1 VVQLSEEKETYKP
14 GWVSLAESGELALR
28 ATRARELAAECKL
41 CPRACRAKRPLG
53 QRGACGADSVLSAP
67 VASAVAHFGEEPP
80 LVGTGGSGTV
90 FFAGCGLHCLF
101 CQNYQISHL
110 IPDRNADSGAQELDA
125 EGLARR
131 FLALQKA
138 GCHNLNLV
146 TASSHLPVVLAALER
161 AAAEGCCLPVVWN
174 SGGYEC
180 LEALALLDGV
190 VDIYL
195 PDMKFG
201 SDETAE
207 RLSEGR
213 GYVAVNRAA
222 VAEMFRQVGLLELDQ
237 RGVAAR
243 GLIVRH
249 LILPGGLAGTA
260 QVLEF
265 LSRGISRYV
274 QLSLMSQYFPSYRA
288 TVTPGLERPIT
299 VREYEQ
305 ALALVEQFGLENVWA
320 QALESRENYCPDFER
335 DHPFERH

>member
-1 VVQLSEEKETYKP
+1 MSGTNETYKP
-14 GWVSLAESGELALR
+14 GWLALAASGELTNRAERAL
-28 ATRARELAAECKL
+28 ELAAECRL
-41 CPRACRAKRPLG
+41 CPRACRAKRSGG
-53 QRGACGADSVLSAP
+53 QRGACGADSVISAP
-67 VASAVAHFGEEPP
+67 VASAVPHFGEEPP

-101 CQNYQISHL
+101 CQNFQISHL
-110 IPDRNADSGAQELDA
+110 PPGGAADSGVQELDA
-125 EGLARR
+125 QGLAGR
-131 FLALQKA
+131 FLALQRA

-146 TASSHLPVVLAALER
+146 TASSHLPVVLAALEL
-161 AAAEGCCLPVVWN
+161 AAASDCRLPVVWN
-174 SGGYEC
+174 SGGYETA
-180 LEALALLDGV
+180 ETLALLDGV

-201 SDETAE
+201 SDEAAQ

-213 GYVAVNRAA
+213 GYVELNRAA
-222 VAEMFRQVGLLELDQ
+222 VSEMFRQVGLLELDA
-237 RGVAAR
+237 RGVAVR

-249 LILPGGLAGTA
+249 LILPGGLAGTR

-265 LSRGISRYV
+265 LSRDISRYV

-305 ALALVEQFGLENVWA
+305 ALALVEEFRLENVWA
-320 QALESRENYCPDFER
+320 QALESRDNYCPDFER
-335 DHPFERH
+335 DQPFQGL